1 MPIVFQWA
9 IVILS
14 FLLAPALSG
23 QVVFSRRVYKEQGA
37 SYQQIWSWNPANG
50 ALKALTH
57 SPRNHYLPTCTGG
70 KITFVSPEKW
80 ADNSKLWS
88 FDPVSGEERVVGPEP
103 EPPSRP
109 EASPKNGCDW
119 SAKAGV
125 LEACGTEEDLSLSR
139 KGKPI
144 GHFHIQ
150 VNECSDDRGGT
161 HGPCATPIL
170 SLEWSPDGKWLL
182 VGELGL
188 NTGSSAP
195 QFDYYVVNPA
205 SMKLQKAASA
215 EQYSMIWLPGR
226 DELFYTTPT
235 DMASLPGARTERRVW
250 TQQLMLFNP
259 ATGTAKA
266 ITSGA
271 TRNMDASLCRQ

>member
-14 FLLAPALSG
+14 LYLAPALSG

-57 SPRNHYLPTCTGG
+57 SPRNHYLPTCTGA

-88 FDPVSGEERVVGPEP
+88 FDPLNGEERVVSNEP

-109 EASPKNGCDW
+109 QASPKNACDW

-139 KGKPI
+139 NRQPI
-144 GHFHIQ
+144 G
-150 VNECSDDRGGT
+150 S
-161 HGPCATPIL
+161 
-170 SLEWSPDGKWLL
+170 K
-182 VGELGL
+182 
-188 NTGSSAP
+188 
-195 QFDYYVVNPA
+195 
-205 SMKLQKAASA
+205 
-215 EQYSMIWLPGR
+215 
-226 DELFYTTPT
+226 
-235 DMASLPGARTERRVW
+235 
-250 TQQLMLFNP
+250 
-259 ATGTAKA
+259 
-266 ITSGA
+266 
-271 TRNMDASLCRQ
+271 